1 MPVLTIVATGLLGAL
16 ALAAIALIFARAASA
31 PLGSVGESTAL
42 SKAESAESEVIFP
55 RWLGTLFLGV
65 YVPLTVGHIVVTS
78 SATVP
83 VGHWTLFLAALVVST
98 VLTCR
103 CRMIMSRQAKGS
115 KLFRQAQLVLWLSV
129 IGTLVSLFSLAFLPF
144 AVRS

>member
-1 MPVLTIVATGLLGAL
+1 MPVLTILATGLLGAL
-16 ALAAIALIFARAASA
+16 ALTAIALILTKAASA
-31 PLGSVGESTAL
+31 PLGSVAESAEL
-42 SKAESAESEVIFP
+42 SKAESEVIFP
-55 RWLGTLFLGV
+55 RWLSTLFLGI

-83 VGHWTLFLAALVVST
+83 VGQWTLFLAALVVAT
-98 VLTCR
+98 VLACR

-129 IGTLVSLFSLAFLPF
+129 IGIIVCLFPLTFLPF